1 MINEK
6 LRSIGDLSARFDVV
20 QNLLIRKKVL
30 ELMVFTEIGLNRR
43 FSIKAREKGGKITI
57 KDRVSGKEEGLVGW

>member
-6 LRSIGDLSARFDVV
+6 LRSIDLSARFDVV

-43 FSIKAREKGGKITI
+43 FSIKAPEKGGKITI